1 MSIWVPR
8 SLWFR
13 TIVGGA
19 AGFMLV
25 VGMFALLFHLVD
37 VPFEDTSGNRTVA
50 IDFTRTRQE
59 SEVQVRRDERLERE
73 PPPTVP
79 TIPQMSQSTAE
90 VDRSVVRLQ
99 PELNLRGNLSGFGM
113 AGGSDTDVLPLVRI
127 PPDYP
132 PRALSRGIE
141 GWVRVQFTIS
151 VNGSVKDAIVVAAD
165 PEGVFDQAALN
176 AIARWRYNPRIVNGE
191 AVERVGVQT
200 EIRFEL
206 TE

>member
-1 MSIWVPR
+1 MSISMPK
-8 SLWFR
+8 SLWVR
-13 TIVGGA
+13 SIVGGT
-19 AGFMLV
+19 AGFLLV
-25 VGMFALLFHLVD
+25 VGMFSLLFHLVD
-37 VPFEDTSGNRTVA
+37 VPFEDSSGNRALT
-50 IDFTRTRQE
+50 IEFTRTRE
-59 SEVQVRRDERLERE
+59 DSEVQVRRDERLERE
-73 PPPTVP
+73 PPPTAP
-79 TIPQMSQSTAE
+79 TVPQMSQSTAQ

-113 AGGSDTDVLPLVRI
+113 AGGTDTDVLPLVRI

-151 VNGSVKDAIVVAAD
+151 TNGSVKDAVVVAAD
-165 PEGVFDQAALN
+165 PQNVFDAAALA